1 MSHFTVLVIG
11 DGIKRQLAP
20 FQENNMG
27 DCPKEFLKFSA
38 YPKEGERQFFDSEEE
53 AKTVLGENFDPED
66 SFWVNPNAKWDWFQ
80 IGGRWT
86 GIFKLKPDTVGT
98 LGKPGL
104 MTPVVPNGFADS
116 ALKKDIDFEGMRT
129 AAGDAAAKLW
139 DKVNA
144 LIGDL
149 LPTFIS
155 WDKMRNEIHEGNIDA
170 ARKAYH
176 AQEAVVKLSVA
187 EDKDLRWCNPSDFN
201 YTREVYVQR
210 AKDAA
215 VETFAVLKDG
225 KWYERGH
232 MGWWGCVSNEKDE
245 DKWNHEFSALL
256 DSLSDDTLLTIVD
269 CHI

>member
-11 DGIKRQLAP
+11 DDIERQLAP
-20 FQENNMG
+20 FQENNME

-38 YPKEGERQFFDSEEE
+38 YPKIGDQQFFDSEEE
-53 AKTVLGENFDPED
+53 AKTALGENFDPED
-66 SFWVNPNAKWDWFQ
+66 SFWENPNAKWDWFQ
-80 IGGRWT
+80 VGGRWT

-144 LIGDL
+144 LVGDL

-155 WDKMRNEIHEGNIDA
+155 WHKMRNEIHVGNIDE

-176 AQEAVVKLSVA
+176 AQETVIKFNTD
-187 EDKDLRWCNPSDFN
+187 EDLFWKEPSDFN
-201 YTREVYVQR
+201 CTREVYVQR
-210 AKDAA
+210 AKDSAIC
-215 VETFAVLKDG
+215 TFAVLKDG
-225 KWYERGH
+225 KWYERGE
-232 MGWWGCVSNEKDE
+232 MGWWGCVSDEKKEDE
-245 DKWNHEFSALL
+245 WSQEFSKLL
-256 DSLSDDTLLTIVD
+256 DSLSDDTLLTVVD